1 MNKFKLAAALATA
14 LWGFT
19 YIIASTMLP
28 QHPWFIGAVRAGLGA
43 LPLLFLAREL
53 PPLRFWPK
61 LIVLGTL
68 NVGLFFALL
77 FIAAL
82 RLPGGVAGI
91 FQALSPLFAIFL
103 VWPLL
108 DNRPTPLKIVSL
120 LVGLAGVVL
129 VVLKGGANLDV
140 VGVLAALGCA
150 FSLALGGVL
159 LQKWGQ
165 PMSMIGFTAW
175 QLVVAAVELGAVAF
189 ILGDIPSGLTAVN
202 GLGFVILALGLTSLP
217 FFLWFTAIRSEG
229 VASVTPFMLLTPI
242 IAFALDA
249 IVRDIV
255 PSPLQGLGVLLVVVG
270 LVLNILAGRKSKIM
284 AWVQPPKCPSRP
296 PQRKL

>member
-1 MNKFKLAAALATA
+1 MTMFKLAAALATT

-43 LPLLFLAREL
+43 LPLLLLAREL
-53 PPLRFWPK
+53 PPLQFWPK

-68 NVGLFFALL
+68 NAGLFFALL
-77 FIAAL
+77 FVAAL

-91 FQALSPLFAIFL
+91 FQALSPLCAIVL

-108 DNRPTPLKIVSL
+108 NNRPTLLKLVSM
-120 LVGLAGVVL
+120 LVGLAGVAL
-129 VVLKGGANLDV
+129 VILKGGTSLDG

-150 FSLALGGVL
+150 FSIALGGVL
-159 LQKWGQ
+159 VQKWGQ
-165 PMSMIGFTAW
+165 PMSMTGFTAW
-175 QLVVAAVELGAVAF
+175 QLVVAAVELGAAAL
-189 ILGDIPSGLTAVN
+189 ILDDIPSGLSAVN
-202 GLGFVILALGLTSLP
+202 GLGLVIMALGLTSLP
-217 FFLWFTAIRSEG
+217 FFLWFRAIRSEG
-229 VASVTPFMLLTPI
+229 AASVTPFMLLTPI

-255 PSPLQGLGVLLVVVG
+255 PTPLQGLGVLLVVVG
-270 LVLNILAGRKSKIM
+270 LALNILAGRKPRTA
-284 AWVQPPKCPSRP
+284 AWVQPAKVSEPTAAA
-296 PQRKL
+296 